1 MKNLWVFGDS
11 FTYGNGSLLGDPYEK
26 KYRVS
31 DDEKIWPVIVSEE
44 LGMNLKNKGFG
55 LYSNDKII
63 DTIIENYDYISEGD
77 LVILGKTFYSRFDIP
92 INNHLITLSPTN
104 LPPHEDE
111 FLNEL
116 IICMNSKL
124 FEDRQMKRFTFFK
137 NQLEKRGIF
146 FLTWDVET
154 EWYSYETI
162 KSVTN
167 GEIIDLHWSYKGHND
182 FSKRILSGLEE
193 LKGFNNEN

>member
-11 FTYGNGSLLGDPYEK
+11 FTYGNGCLLGDPYEK
-26 KYRVS
+26 KYRAS
-31 DDEKIWPVIVSEE
+31 NDEKIWPVIVSEK

-104 LPPHEDE
+104 LPPYEDE

-124 FEDRQMKRFTFFK
+124 FEDRQMKRFDFFK
-137 NQLEKRGIF
+137 NQLEKRGVF

-162 KSVTN
+162 KSVTS

-182 FSKRILSGLEE
+182 FSKRILNGLEE